1 MEVLVRSSDSEQVWG
16 QTAATMAGALAKLRG

>member
-1 MEVLVRSSDSEQVWG
+1 MEVLVRSNDIERVWG